1 MFFRSWYSVPRGWS
15 QVGEERVTAG
25 QSHKACEQSVVSYL
39 RGLLPSF
46 SLYFLGLLAV
56 RVWLQSAVYDRY
68 LSTDAGFITVASNV
82 IRVVFIAILLA
93 VAVRQGFPERRL
105 SALAVVSVVSMTAAS
120 VLFLFELETGITWL
134 MWPACLLAGFGVIW
148 GGGMW
153 MRFYE
158 RLRPGESLFCLFLSL
173 AGSCVIGFFLGLIP
187 ENVTHLVGILMPVT
201 SLFAYQRAL
210 SALDER
216 DGKMADA
223 QTCAPSS
230 CYDKEPRST
239 FVRLVVGVALFNLAL
254 GLARGFPHG
263 DAIPLPI
270 AYQFAHQ
277 FGTCLLFLLVVWWAL
292 VKGRGVRFSTL
303 WIISISF
310 IIVGVL
316 LLSFADPN
324 LMASGATFIS
334 IANTFTLGVL
344 WYCSYYIGR
353 HLSIPAYAVL
363 GIAWIAHLLPRE
375 IGRSAIWLIGP
386 SDHLTV
392 VVMVAMVVL
401 IAVSIGF
408 VMNDSIPTLRPF
420 FAELNGMRAPVA
432 SSEEAFVPVGVSD
445 SISSALETTTRE
457 DTDGQEAALS
467 AEGLPRMEAC
477 KDEGTGAL
485 HAAGLSADMRVPAPV
500 KTGGDKTPYDA
511 AATLKVPL
519 SAESKDDRAFA
530 LLRER
535 HFLTDR
541 EVEVARL
548 MAQGRSKAAIAGKL
562 FLSENTV
569 RTHARNLYAK
579 LDVHNRQELLDAIE
593 SACEACAEDEPPTA

>member
-1 MFFRSWYSVPRGWS
+1 
-15 QVGEERVTAG
+15 
-25 QSHKACEQSVVSYL
+25 
-39 RGLLPSF
+39 
-46 SLYFLGLLAV
+46 
-56 RVWLQSAVYDRY
+56 
-68 LSTDAGFITVASNV
+68 
-82 IRVVFIAILLA
+82 
-93 VAVRQGFPERRL
+93 
-105 SALAVVSVVSMTAAS
+105 MTAAS

-134 MWPACLLAGFGVIW
+134 MWPACLLAGFGIIW

-216 DGKMADA
+216 DGKMADG
-223 QTCAPSS
+223 QTCTPSS
-230 CYDKEPRST
+230 YYDKEPRST

-344 WYCSYYIGR
+344 WYCSYDIGR

-363 GIAWIAHLLPRE
+363 GVAWIAHLLPRE

-432 SSEEAFVPVGVSD
+432 SSEEVFVPVGVSD
-445 SISSALETTTRE
+445 STSSALETTTRE

-477 KDEGTGAL
+477 KDEGTGAS

-500 KTGGDKTPYDA
+500 VPAPVKTGGDKTPCDA
-511 AATLKVPL
+511 VATLKAPL
-519 SAESKDDRAFA
+519 PTESKEDRAFA